1 MSRRSA
7 RILIEDMLER
17 CERIER
23 CLAGV
28 DYQLFLRDQ

>member
-23 CLAGV
+23 FLAGV